1 MRVGP
6 EVGIYE
12 VRLSSESR
20 VKLTTPRLVVDG
32 PKLGIDPFTGMD
44 FAADGKSLLVVK
56 QRGGDRPA
64 TIGVIEN
71 WYEEFKGRQ

>member
-6 EVGIYE
+6 KVGIYE

-56 QRGGDRPA
+56 
-64 TIGVIEN
+64 
-71 WYEEFKGRQ
+71 